1 MILFIDINTYNL
13 CSGKSSTYKLF
24 HLSLSMELKDD
35 NIVRISP
42 LDKNHK
48 KLLLYSRFLILH
60 TLFYFSDDGVAYSDL
75 KDTKKN
81 GIPEGSLSPN
91 LLWLKKHGY
100 IREEPRDGNENVYF
114 IKSEGK
120 TALRA
125 LMDWL
130 DNMIKIFNEVDKDGR
145 EK

>member
-1 MILFIDINTYNL
+1 M
-13 CSGKSSTYKLF
+13 KSQ
-24 HLSLSMELKDD
+24 DG
-35 NIVRISP
+35 NIIHIPP
-42 LDKNHK
+42 LDKNHQ
-48 KLLLYSRFLILH
+48 KLLFYSRFLILH
-60 TLFYFSDDGVAYSDL
+60 TLFYFSKDGVAYSDL
-75 KDTKKN
+75 KDTKKI

-114 IKSEGK
+114 IKPEGE

-130 DNMIKIFNEVDKDGR
+130 EYIISISKKVDENGR